1 MVFSCFWGIPEKKA
15 EKARKH
21 YKNSGFVVFFQYCFE
36 GRFREK
42 RLGREFGPR
51 TRGIW
56 ERKTPPIPQ
65 LKFPIFTLA
74 EMLGSAAGRVEGT
87 KSPPWGGQDSPP
99 TAEI

>member
-1 MVFSCFWGIPEKKA
+1 MTSDSSTLCMMVFSCFWGIPEKRPK
-15 EKARKH
+15 KH
-21 YKNSGFVVFFQYCFE
+21 ENTIKIVVSCFFQIL
-36 GRFREK
+36 FRRAFSGE

-56 ERKTPPIPQ
+56 ERKTRPIPQ

-87 KSPPWGGQDSPP
+87 KSPP
-99 TAEI
+99 